1 MRAEEVCTL
10 AEEMIA
16 PEAKVIMLRIA
27 ADYHR
32 LAEQAERAERAETA
46 NSN

>member
-1 MRAEEVCTL
+1 
-10 AEEMIA
+10 MIA

-32 LAEQAERAERAETA
+32 LAEQAEQAEQAQRAETA